1 MNKGL
6 NKDYLPEKK
15 PKKPFY
21 KRLWFITLIVVLI
34 IVVFNNNKA
43 KIGKYIS
50 NIPVLGDIYSE
61 LMFATGGEAFV
72 WNDIAMSKVLPKPQ
86 SEVGHVYDNTAAKLS
101 MYVKN
106 YSYTEYEEY
115 VAKCI
120 DKGFDIDQYKKN
132 ESFCAFNAE
141 GYEVIVEYRDYS
153 EEIEITAYAPMEMEQ
168 FVWPT
173 SEVAARLP
181 IPESSIGKVTYD
193 SAEGF
198 RVYVGDTTVDDYDAY
213 VELCKS
219 VGFAVDYNKGD
230 RYYRAYNVEGYYISL
245 SYEGFNTMLINA
257 DAPEEPGPEA
267 TPIAKGA
274 NDFDDSEDI
283 KDIQFRL
290 IELGY
295 LTGATDGIFGAGTET
310 ALKEFQEKNGLEAT
324 GIADEPTLTALESS
338 NAVSKYGQEEKVET
352 ASATQG
358 EELVDGMRPSVKKAI
373 DSFEEYFVEYVELIE
388 KIEADPDN
396 PWLLVDYAEFLATYA
411 STMRDFENM
420 EDEDL
425 NDAEM
430 AYYLAALGRVNQM
443 LINVTYEVD
452 Y

>member
-6 NKDYLPEKK
+6 NKDYLPGKK

-120 DKGFDIDQYKKN
+120 DKGFDIDQY
-132 ESFCAFNAE
+132 
-141 GYEVIVEYRDYS
+141 
-153 EEIEITAYAPMEMEQ
+153 
-168 FVWPT
+168 
-173 SEVAARLP
+173 
-181 IPESSIGKVTYD
+181 
-193 SAEGF
+193 
-198 RVYVGDTTVDDYDAY
+198 
-213 VELCKS
+213 
-219 VGFAVDYNKGD
+219 
-230 RYYRAYNVEGYYISL
+230 
-245 SYEGFNTMLINA
+245 
-257 DAPEEPGPEA
+257 
-267 TPIAKGA
+267 
-274 NDFDDSEDI
+274 
-283 KDIQFRL
+283 
-290 IELGY
+290 
-295 LTGATDGIFGAGTET
+295 
-310 ALKEFQEKNGLEAT
+310 
-324 GIADEPTLTALESS
+324 TLTALESS

-425 NDAEM
+425 NDAEI